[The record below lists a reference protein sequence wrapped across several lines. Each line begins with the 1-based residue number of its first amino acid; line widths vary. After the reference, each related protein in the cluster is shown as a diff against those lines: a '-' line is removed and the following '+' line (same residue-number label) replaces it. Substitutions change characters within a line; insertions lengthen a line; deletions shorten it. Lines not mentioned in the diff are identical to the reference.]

1 LQAQQL
7 RARQL
12 DRRSIVGKGMKIAQL
27 QPGPA
32 WNEAERRSIP
42 IGIIGFFLIGLVA
55 KFSDLADPFPLGLSG
70 AVGFFLA
77 ALALMLGFYH
87 RKAFAA
93 QFVAG
98 GMLVLPFALTAL
110 GVRLLPLTRGR
121 SVIVLAGGLVAYL
134 ALHRWHRT
142 LSKVES
148 GTYLRQLAGDDSLVP
163 KAGWQ
168 VTLYGIFVVIGAV
181 MLLLILRAK

>member
-1 LQAQQL
+1 
-7 RARQL
+7 
-12 DRRSIVGKGMKIAQL
+12 MKMAQL

-42 IGIIGFFLIGLVA
+42 IGIIGFVLIGVVA
-55 KFSDLADPFPLGLSG
+55 KFGDLADPFPLGLSG

-98 GMLVLPFALTAL
+98 GLLVLPFALSAL

-121 SVIVLAGGLVAYL
+121 SIIVLAGGLVAYL

-148 GTYLRQLAGDDSLVP
+148 DVYVRQLADDESLVP
-163 KAGWQ
+163 KARWQ
-168 VTLYGIFVVIGAV
+168 VALYGIFVILGALI
-181 MLLLILRAK
+181 LLLILRAR

>member
-1 LQAQQL
+1 
-7 RARQL
+7 
-12 DRRSIVGKGMKIAQL
+12 MKIAQL

-98 GMLVLPFALTAL
+98 GLLVLPFALTAL
-110 GVRLLPLTRGR
+110 GVRLLPLTRER
-121 SVIVLAGGLVAYL
+121 SIIVLAGGLVAYL

-142 LSKVES
+142 LSRIETAAYV
-148 GTYLRQLAGDDSLVP
+148 RQLSDDDSLSP
-163 KAGWQ
+163 KAKWQ
-168 VTLYGIFVVIGAV
+168 VALYGIFVMLGAV
-181 MLLLILRAK
+181 ILLLILRTR

>member
-1 LQAQQL
+1 
-7 RARQL
+7 
-12 DRRSIVGKGMKIAQL
+12 MKIAQL

-42 IGIIGFFLIGLVA
+42 IGIIGFFLIGLAA
-55 KFSDLADPFPLGLSG
+55 KFGDLADPFPLGLSG

-77 ALALMLGFYH
+77 ALALTVGFYH

-98 GMLVLPFALTAL
+98 GLFVLPFALTAL
-110 GVRLLPLTRGR
+110 CVRLAPLTSER
-121 SVIVLAGGLVAYL
+121 SVIVLAGGLIAYF

-142 LSKVES
+142 LSKIES
-148 GTYLRQLAGDDSLVP
+148 DVYVRQLADDDSLVP
-163 KAGWQ
+163 KARWQ
-168 VTLYGIFVVIGAV
+168 VALYGFFVIVGALV
-181 MLLLILRAK
+181 LLLILRTK

>member
-1 LQAQQL
+1 
-7 RARQL
+7 
-12 DRRSIVGKGMKIAQL
+12 MKIAQL

-42 IGIIGFFLIGLVA
+42 IGIIGFFLVGLVA
-55 KFSDLADPFPLGLSG
+55 KFGDLADPFPLGLSG

-77 ALALMLGFYH
+77 TLALMLGFYH

-98 GMLVLPFALTAL
+98 GLLVLPFALTAL

-121 SVIVLAGGLVAYL
+121 SIVVLVGGLVAYL

-142 LSKVES
+142 LSKIETNV
-148 GTYLRQLAGDDSLVP
+148 YVRQLADDESLAP
-163 KAGWQ
+163 KARWQ
-168 VTLYGIFVVIGAV
+168 VAIYGFFVIVGAV
-181 MLLLILRAK
+181 VLLLILRAR

>member
-1 LQAQQL
+1 
-7 RARQL
+7 
-12 DRRSIVGKGMKIAQL
+12 MKIAQL

-55 KFSDLADPFPLGLSG
+55 KFGDLADPFPLGLSG

-110 GVRLLPLTRGR
+110 GVRLLPLMRGR
-121 SVIVLAGGLVAYL
+121 SVIVLAGGVVAYL

>member
-1 LQAQQL
+1 
-7 RARQL
+7 
-12 DRRSIVGKGMKIAQL
+12 MKIAQL

-42 IGIIGFFLIGLVA
+42 IGIIGFFLVGLVA
-55 KFSDLADPFPLGLSG
+55 KFGDLADPFPLGLCG

-77 ALALMLGFYH
+77 ALALILGFYH

-98 GMLVLPFALTAL
+98 GLLVLPFALTAL
-110 GVRLLPLTRGR
+110 AARLLPLTRGR
-121 SVIVLAGGLVAYL
+121 SLIVLAGGLVAYI

-142 LSKVES
+142 LSTIES
-148 GTYLRQLAGDDSLVP
+148 GLYVRQLAGDDSLVP
-163 KAGWQ
+163 KGKWQ
-168 VTLYGIFVVIGAV
+168 VALYGIFVMLGAIV
-181 MLLLILRAK
+181 LLLILRAR

>member
-1 LQAQQL
+1 
-7 RARQL
+7 
-12 DRRSIVGKGMKIAQL
+12 MKIAQL

-55 KFSDLADPFPLGLSG
+55 KFGDLADPFPLGLSG

-77 ALALMLGFYH
+77 ALALTVGFYH

-98 GMLVLPFALTAL
+98 GLFVLPFALTAL
-110 GVRLLPLTRGR
+110 CVRLAHLTRGL
-121 SVIVLAGGLVAYL
+121 SIVVLASGLAAYF
-134 ALHRWHRT
+134 ALHRWHRA
-142 LSKVES
+142 LSKIETDAYV
-148 GTYLRQLAGDDSLVP
+148 RQLADDESLMP
-163 KAGWQ
+163 KAGWL
-168 VTLYGIFVVIGAV
+168 VALYGIFVILGAV
-181 MLLLILRAK
+181 VLLLLLRAR

>member
-1 LQAQQL
+1 
-7 RARQL
+7 
-12 DRRSIVGKGMKIAQL
+12 MKIAQL

-42 IGIIGFFLIGLVA
+42 IGIIGFFLIGVVA
-55 KFSDLADPFPLGLSG
+55 KFGDLADPFPLGLSG
-70 AVGFFLA
+70 AVCFFLA

-98 GMLVLPFALTAL
+98 GLLVLPFALTAL

-121 SVIVLAGGLVAYL
+121 SIIVLAGGLVAYL

-142 LSKVES
+142 LSKIES
-148 GTYLRQLAGDDSLVP
+148 DVYIRQLADDESLVP
-163 KAGWQ
+163 KARWQ
-168 VTLYGIFVVIGAV
+168 VALYGIFVILGAV
-181 MLLLILRAK
+181 ILLLILRAR

>member
-1 LQAQQL
+1 
-7 RARQL
+7 
-12 DRRSIVGKGMKIAQL
+12 MKIAQL
-27 QPGPA
+27 RPGPA

-42 IGIIGFFLIGLVA
+42 IGIVGFFLIGLIAKLGDVA
-55 KFSDLADPFPLGLSG
+55 NPFSLGLYG

-98 GMLVLPFALTAL
+98 GLLVLPFALTAL
-110 GVRLLPLTRGR
+110 GVRLLPLTRER
-121 SVIVLAGGLVAYL
+121 SIVVLVGGLMGYL

-148 GTYLRQLAGDDSLVP
+148 GTYVRQLAGDDSLVP

-168 VTLYGIFVVIGAV
+168 VALYGVFVVIGAV